1 MSAGAF
7 PITACSFLS
16 CANEQVHGAGTGS
29 RRYNSVA
36 TSYRSV
42 DLLKEVELCCQTTP
56 NVRQIDRLLQ
66 HCGSETSAAT
76 RDCV

>member
-7 PITACSFLS
+7 PITACSILS
-16 CANEQVHGAGTGS
+16 CANEQLHGAGTGS

-42 DLLKEVELCCQTTP
+42 DLLKEVELCC
-56 NVRQIDRLLQ
+56 
-66 HCGSETSAAT
+66 
-76 RDCV
+76 